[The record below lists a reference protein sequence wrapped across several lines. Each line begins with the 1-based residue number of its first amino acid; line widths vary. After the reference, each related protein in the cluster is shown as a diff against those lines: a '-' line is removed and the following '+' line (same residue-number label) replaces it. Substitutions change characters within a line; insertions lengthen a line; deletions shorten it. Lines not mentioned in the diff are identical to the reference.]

1 MQALVCELCGSND
14 IVKQD
19 GYYVCQHCGTKYT
32 PEEARKMMVEGTVKI
47 DNSAF
52 VEKYL
57 ANARRAMQKEDWEEV
72 EKYYNLVEQNDP
84 SNIEAI
90 FYSSYGKARLSMVE
104 NDIYKRQQICDV
116 FCNSISVIDDNY
128 DVSKSEENQKIIA
141 QMSIDLFKMYGTSFV
156 YTQTTQN
163 GSVVSDNR
171 NKTYFLFVKMAAAF
185 VDSLRN
191 IINIDDQL
199 IYWKIVYLHEKY
211 IVGNTGTTLDYR
223 KEAREI
229 ALKIAQKIHEE
240 DPSFEIEEIPE
251 PVEKSGGCY
260 VATAVYGSYDCP
272 QVWTLRRFRDDT
284 LAGTWYGRAFIHT
297 YYAVS
302 PTLVRWFG
310 RAAWF
315 RNLWKPALDR
325 MVARLNRE
333 GVADTPYQDRDW

>member
-128 DVSKSEENQKIIA
+128 NVEKSEENQKIIL
-141 QMSIDLFKMYGTSFV
+141 QMHTDLFKMYGTSFV
-156 YTQTTQN
+156 YTQRTQN

-171 NKTYFLFVKMAAAF
+171 NSTYYLFAKMAISF
-185 VDSLRN
+185 IDSLYN
-191 IINIDDQL
+191 IIKIDDQL
-199 IYWKIVYLHEKY
+199 VYWKMIYQQWKYLVGNEGITIEYRQKYRQEALKVANTIHEK
-211 IVGNTGTTLDYR
+211 
-223 KEAREI
+223 
-229 ALKIAQKIHEE
+229 
-240 DPSFEIEEIPE
+240 DPSFEVESIEEPQ
-251 PVEKSGGCY
+251 KKGGCY

-284 LAGTWYGRAFIHT
+284 LAETWYGRAFIHT

-310 RAAWF
+310 KTAWF
-315 RNLWKPALDR
+315 RNLWKPTLDK
-325 MVARLNRE
+325 MVDRLNRQ
-333 GVADTPYQDRDW
+333 GVADTPYLDKRW